1 MTMAMQVPKPVTL
14 MAVPKSDREKI
25 RLLMSTLREI
35 GASARCV
42 ETRMLA
48 SRVLRMCGER

>member
-1 MTMAMQVPKPVTL
+1 MAMQVPKPVTL